1 MSSLEVGGCDAFER
15 SFDFS
20 KFPNLQKVYLG
31 VGWVGG
37 NLLWI
42 LTALST
48 LRPATSPRLSTIQLK
63 FTRPP
68 TRTRYVETAIECT
81 VDDLRRIADEV
92 TRIKREFKG
101 ALSVTVLRDPKFEAV
116 LDAFNVRFHLRGE
129 YLIVPL
135 IHSHPFLADLSTLRS
150 LETDPQMLPLV
161 TFNCYLRYRI
171 IRSWVPR
178 HEETQ
183 CFMYM
188 RRRASRCNRNFN
200 TFVTVLLLSHSAQ
213 ECIQSL
219 LLINETVRSSLW
231 RDPEFGWGGLNS
243 VFEHANSPS
252 RIEVKSVY

>member
-135 IHSHPFLADLSTLRS
+135 IHSHPFLADLSALRS
-150 LETDPQMLPLV
+150 WRE
-161 TFNCYLRYRI
+161 
-171 IRSWVPR
+171 IR
-178 HEETQ
+178 
-183 CFMYM
+183 
-188 RRRASRCNRNFN
+188 RCSHLSLSTAICGIELFGRGYPDMGISS
-200 TFVTVLLLSHSAQ
+200 TSCTCGDAHPVVTVISTHL
-213 ECIQSL
+213 
-219 LLINETVRSSLW
+219 
-231 RDPEFGWGGLNS
+231 
-243 VFEHANSPS
+243 
-252 RIEVKSVY
+252 